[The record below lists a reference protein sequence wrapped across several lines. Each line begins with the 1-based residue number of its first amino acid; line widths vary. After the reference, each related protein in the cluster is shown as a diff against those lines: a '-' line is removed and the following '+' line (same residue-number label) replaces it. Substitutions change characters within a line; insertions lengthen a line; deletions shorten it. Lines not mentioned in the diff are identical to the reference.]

1 MRGGWPEWCD
11 YKEAARRE
19 RSSIASAIKHSAMTS
34 RRSSGR
40 TPMDDRASERR
51 DRRRCYSVTR
61 LYDRGRIELRYNP
74 IRPPQ
79 PRDFMHHVGS
89 DLVEASVVLPN
100 QRPAV
105 NTTSTQ

>member
-1 MRGGWPEWCD
+1 
-11 YKEAARRE
+11 
-19 RSSIASAIKHSAMTS
+19 
-34 RRSSGR
+34 
-40 TPMDDRASERR
+40 MDDRASER
-51 DRRRCYSVTR
+51 DRRCCSSVTR

-79 PRDFMHHVGS
+79 PRDFMDDAGS
-89 DLVEASVVLPN
+89 DVVEASVVLPN